1 MIDVCI
7 KTNNFNFFHSY
18 TGAFTKSDMDS
29 ILLESVKMKN
39 FDHLNVLPLIG
50 VCLDLGDAPHILTP
64 FMDEGSL
71 LSYLK
76 RERPNLTVSENVEE
90 DIILDARKQLLSM
103 CLQIANG
110 MMYLSEK
117 QLVHRDLATR
127 NCMYDMILINNY
139 I

>member
-1 MIDVCI
+1 MRNI
-7 KTNNFNFFHSY
+7 FFCHSH
-18 TGAFTKSDMDS
+18 TGVFSKSDVDNIVRES
-29 ILLESVKMKN
+29 IKMKS

-76 RERPNLTVSENVEE
+76 RERPNLTVSENAEE
-90 DIILDARKQLLSM
+90 DIILDTRKQLLSM

-110 MMYLSEK
+110 MMYLAEK
-117 QLVHRDLATR
+117 TFIHRDLAAR
-127 NCMYDMILINNY
+127 NCM
-139 I
+139 